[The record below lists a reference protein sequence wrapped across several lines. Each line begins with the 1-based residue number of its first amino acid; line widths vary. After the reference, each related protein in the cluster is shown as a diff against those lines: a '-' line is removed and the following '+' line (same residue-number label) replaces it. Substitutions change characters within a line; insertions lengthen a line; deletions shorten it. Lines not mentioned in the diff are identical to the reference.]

1 MRDELAIFVC
11 LLSSQDTLPQPRR
24 ISESSS
30 LYTESTR
37 SPGVFTTNLFNEELD
52 QSMEDSRSRHFSTN
66 TNEHAI
72 TIEPAA
78 RNRRYSPASMTAVE
92 IEPHPRGAHE
102 RVRLHSLEETR
113 ELSTLVTHSRKHS
126 SQADPVLSE
135 SEVAAGDN
143 VSELSFTSAY
153 SNPFDQERMETTV

>member
-1 MRDELAIFVC
+1 
-11 LLSSQDTLPQPRR
+11 
-24 ISESSS
+24 
-30 LYTESTR
+30 
-37 SPGVFTTNLFNEELD
+37 
-52 QSMEDSRSRHFSTN
+52 
-66 TNEHAI
+66 
-72 TIEPAA
+72 
-78 RNRRYSPASMTAVE
+78 MTAVE
-92 IEPHPRGAHE
+92 IEPQQRGAHE

-135 SEVAAGDN
+135 WTESEVAAGDN